1 MIHDLITFAKDLEVA
16 LGNASEMMKL
26 LKPKFTMVGSVPEG
40 TRIGIGNELDITIEF
55 EGWNSDSPPLVAGI
69 DAIHLRRDV
78 MRPIAINHFH
88 IYFYTCTM

>member
-55 EGWNSDSPPLVAGI
+55 EGWNENPPLVAGI
-69 DAIHLRRDV
+69 DVVHLCRENY
-78 MRPIAINHFH
+78 RPIAVADLL
-88 IYFYTCTM
+88 